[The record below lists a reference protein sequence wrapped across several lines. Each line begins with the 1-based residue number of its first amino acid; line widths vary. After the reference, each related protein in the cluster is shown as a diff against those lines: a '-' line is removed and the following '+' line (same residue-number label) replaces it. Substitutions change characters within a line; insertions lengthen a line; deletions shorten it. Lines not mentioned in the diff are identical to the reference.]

1 MPANSQAAARLATCG
16 QASPA
21 RPVQTAASE
30 TATARWIRAKGLV
43 VGLCHAEIAEEIH
56 DGCGPA
62 AGTTWIR
69 AYRLALGISLA
80 DVVAQVRAWYE
91 SEGREAPRFSETL
104 LSAYESAQKRPG
116 PEYLHYLCAVY
127 RAEPGDLGYP
137 GGCFCGRSHRRLHA
151 ARPAA
156 RLSLAASAAAAPE
169 AAAAAPADV
178 PGEPAA
184 AAGTAGEPAGAP
196 LPGADAPAGATAAE
210 TALVQAD
217 AEAEDDDDTVRRALL
232 RMIAHA
238 ASGVD
243 GQFLGAVDR
252 IRRRMDEAL
261 VSGTVSATMLDQWEQ
276 TTASY
281 AQQYMTVPPLRLLCD
296 VLLDFG
302 DVRRMCERRQ
312 PLESSERLCRLAG
325 QLAGLAGM
333 IMIDVGDQRLA
344 RGFFRTARTAADDT
358 GRRHLRAWVLVREAL
373 VPLYYGDP
381 REACSMARAG
391 TGLAGHTPSV
401 AGAMGRMVEAR
412 AVARGA
418 LRQHEAVKK
427 QALRRV
433 QTLICHAHDAQS
445 RLPAA
450 ESGDTAFGYTERQLL
465 FHEGDTLITVG
476 HHEGAEKAFTRAL
489 SMYSRDEILDRS
501 LVGLGL
507 ARCRLEAD
515 EPVEALRLSQ
525 QTVLGVPREHRSQIL
540 VRAAR
545 SLGDSVAGR
554 HGDLHAVREYRD
566 ALMTA

>member
-1 MPANSQAAARLATCG
+1 MSASSRAVARLATCD

-43 VGLCHAEIAEEIH
+43 AGLCHADIAEEIH
-56 DGCGPA
+56 DGCGPV

-80 DVVAQVRAWYE
+80 DVVTQVRAWYE

-104 LSAYESAQKRPG
+104 LSAYESGQKRPG

-151 ARPAA
+151 PRPA
-156 RLSLAASAAAAPE
+156 RLSLAA
-169 AAAAAPADV
+169 AAAAASD
-178 PGEPAA
+178 AA
-184 AAGTAGEPAGAP
+184 AAATDGEPVAAGPAAEPAGAP
-196 LPGADAPAGATAAE
+196 LPGADAAAGAAAAE
-210 TALVQAD
+210 TALQAD
-217 AEAEDDDDTVRRALL
+217 AEAEDDDDVVRRALL

-243 GQFLGAVDR
+243 GRFLGAVDR

-276 TTASY
+276 TTASH

-325 QLAGLAGM
+325 QLACLAGM

-344 RGFFRTARTAADDT
+344 RGFFRTARTAADET
-358 GRRHLRAWVLVREAL
+358 GDRHLRAWVLVREAL

-401 AGAMGRMVEAR
+401 AGAMGPMLEAR
-412 AVARGA
+412 SVARGA
-418 LRQHEAVKK
+418 LRQHDAVKK

-433 QTLICHAHDAQS
+433 QTLICRAHEAQS
-445 RLPAA
+445 QLPAA
-450 ESGDTAFGYTERQLL
+450 ESGDTALGYTERQLL
-465 FHEGDTLITVG
+465 FHEGDTLVTVG

-489 SMYSRDEILDRS
+489 SMYSHDEILDRS

-525 QTVLGVPREHRSQIL
+525 DTVLGVPREHRSEIM